1 MRASEENADVLPE
14 PGAHGRCGFGELLL
28 VLLLTA
34 LLWVGYLSRTDFHV
48 APREDVLE
56 TLVAAREFAAGHG
69 FTIPTACPSML
80 VFLKEQ
86 GRLDRPW
93 PNVLRSP
100 LPVVLIGGLLRV
112 TSEPTAIALSSG
124 IFFLL
129 TAPLIYLIAFRLQG
143 RPAAVFATTA
153 FVLSP
158 AGLYLG
164 STGLTESSTIFCL
177 AAITVLLMRRI
188 TWQSALAAG
197 AAAGI
202 GYLGRSTMEMW
213 AVVIVAYVLLASRE
227 AGWGRA
233 LGRAAAFC
241 VPLAIALVWW
251 GLQMQALT
259 GEFGYSAQTDIMIR
273 HDLDLYPGRS
283 SSLALEHWSP
293 LEFIVQHPVE
303 IARKYAIIAEDVWPN
318 ALDIGALPLL
328 MAAFFVEL
336 IVVVAGGRPGGFR
349 WMIYGLLVLTLLL
362 VPLSSIAHGGV
373 GVSRY
378 LDPLGP
384 VCAAIGAA
392 FVVELL
398 RRKRASMRLA
408 AVPLGLIVL
417 FTAMPTLMDVAVG
430 PYHQDARAQ
439 VREIADALLAAAG
452 PDDVIASTHAS
463 TLSAATGMDTV
474 RLPMTPEEFL
484 RLDRELVRV
493 DWMHIRHRGEGNEE
507 RTMAWRPIME
517 GEETLPGFE
526 PWRRFGDGSVV
537 LRRVQTAGRH
547 SG

>member
-1 MRASEENADVLPE
+1 MTASEAEAEVVPE
-14 PGAHGRCGFGELLL
+14 PRADSRCGIGELLL

-34 LLWVGYLSRTDFHV
+34 LLWSGYLARTDFHV
-48 APREDVLE
+48 APREDVIE

-69 FTIPTACPSML
+69 FTIRTACPSML
-80 VFLKEQ
+80 VFLQEQ

-100 LPVVLIGGLLRV
+100 LPVMLIGGMSRV

-129 TAPLIYLIAFRLQG
+129 TAPLIYLLAFRLQG

-177 AAITVLLMRRI
+177 AAIALLLMRPI
-188 TWQSALAAG
+188 TWRTALAAG
-197 AAAGI
+197 AVAGL

-213 AVVIVAYVLLASRE
+213 ALVIVIYVLVASRQ
-227 AGWGRA
+227 AGWRRA
-233 LGRAAAFC
+233 IGRAAAFC
-241 VPLAIALVWW
+241 VPLAIAVGWW
-251 GLQMQALT
+251 GLQMHALT

-283 SSLALEHWSP
+283 SSLALEHWKP
-293 LEFIVQHPVE
+293 LEFMVQHPVE
-303 IARKYAIIAEDVWPN
+303 MAKKYAIIAEDVWPN
-318 ALDIGALPLL
+318 LLDIGALPLL
-328 MAAFFVEL
+328 VAAFFVEL
-336 IVVVAGGRPGGFR
+336 IVVVAGGKPGGFR
-349 WMIYGLLVLTLLL
+349 WMIYGLLVLMLLL
-362 VPLSSIAHGGV
+362 VPLGSIAHGGV

-392 FVVELL
+392 FVIELL
-398 RRKRASMRLA
+398 RKRRASLRLA

-430 PYHQDARAQ
+430 PYHQDARAR
-439 VREIADALLAAAG
+439 VKEIADALQAAAG

-474 RLPMTPEEFL
+474 RLPMTPDDLL

-493 DWMHIRHRGEGNEE
+493 DWVHIKYRGESNEE
-507 RTMAWRPIME
+507 RTAAWRPIMD
-517 GEETLPGFE
+517 GEATLRGFE
-526 PWRRFGDGSVV
+526 LWEQFGDGSVL
-537 LRRVQTAGRH
+537 LRRAG
-547 SG
+547 G